1 MKVLV
6 VGSGGKDHALVW
18 SLAQSKK
25 VSQIFCAPGN
35 AGIKNLAEC
44 IDIRID
50 NIEDLCRFAKENN
63 IDLTIVGAKLPLSM
77 GIVDLFKKNNL
88 LIFGPTQAATKIE
101 TSKSFTK
108 KLLNKYHIP
117 TAPYAIFDKEL
128 LAIEYARKAKYPL
141 VIKYDGTF
149 TRQSVFICETF
160 EEAKRIIENC
170 FENLYKAVVIEEF
183 LTGKEVSF
191 HVITD
196 GYNAVP
202 LSTAQNYKKAFDG
215 NAGPNTEGMGS
226 FAPVSFVDT
235 SLEEKIAQN
244 IIFPLI
250 DAMTKEGISFT
261 GILHT
266 NLLIDEKNNPYLL
279 GVNSSIGD
287 PEAQVILPLLEDD
300 LFDIMYSAAIGAFAD
315 EYESFNLSDS
325 YAISVVLTSAG
336 YPNPGKKG
344 TPIEGLEFI
353 DDDDV
358 LVFHSGTV
366 KNKYAELITN
376 DGRVLSVTAIASTL
390 HRAYDKVYDVI
401 DVIDFKDMR
410 YRKDIAKHHIEQ
422 IACIL

>member
-6 VGSGGKDHALVW
+6 VGSGGKDHAIVW

-25 VSQIFCAPGN
+25 VNQIFCAPGN
-35 AGIKNLAEC
+35 AGISKLAEC
-44 IDIRID
+44 VDIKIDD
-50 NIEDLCRFAKENN
+50 IESLCTFARENN
-63 IDLTIVGAKLPLSM
+63 IDLTVVGAKLPLSL

-88 LIFGPTQAATKIE
+88 LIFGPTQASTKIE
-101 TSKSFTK
+101 ASKSFAK
-108 KLLNKYHIP
+108 KLFNKYRIP

-128 LAIEYARKAKYPL
+128 QAIEHVRKSKYPL
-141 VIKYDGTF
+141 VLKYDGPYA
-149 TRQSVFICETF
+149 RQSVFICETF
-160 EEAKRIIENC
+160 EQSKRVIENC
-170 FENLYKAVVIEEF
+170 FENLYKSIVIEEF
-183 LTGKEVSF
+183 LTGKEISF

-226 FAPVSFVDT
+226 YAPVSFID
-235 SLEEKIAQN
+235 SNLEEKIAQK

-250 DAMTKEGISFT
+250 DALTSEGISFT
-261 GILHT
+261 GILHA

-315 EYESFNLSDS
+315 DYEYFNLSDS
-325 YAISVVLTSAG
+325 HAVSVVITSAG
-336 YPNPGKKG
+336 YPGPCKKG
-344 TPIEGLEFI
+344 NPIEGLEFI

-358 LVFHSGTV
+358 LVFHSGTA

-376 DGRVLSVTAIASTL
+376 DGRVLSVTALASTL
-390 HRAYDKVYDVI
+390 HRAYDKVYDAV
-401 DVIDFKDMR
+401 DLIDFKDMR
-410 YRKDIAKHHIEQ
+410 YRKDIAKYYIEQ
-422 IACIL
+422 LSCIL